1 MKEKPTYTIIGDDTE
16 ITGDVFIKGS
26 IMIAGKIDGNV
37 TAGETVSVTAGS
49 VVNGSISARDIF
61 ISGTVLKGVKASGK
75 VTLGADSHLEGT
87 LKASRL
93 IIEDGARY
101 SGLCAMTDDEETRVD
116 VGENQTQ
123 A

>member
-16 ITGDVFIKGS
+16 IKGDVFIKGS
-26 IMIAGKIDGNV
+26 IMIAGKVEGNV

-49 VVNGSISARDIF
+49 VVNGSIRAKDIF
-61 ISGTVLKGVKASGK
+61 ISGTVLNGVHATGK
-75 VTLGADSHLEGT
+75 VTLGSDSRLEGT
-87 LKASRL
+87 LKATRL

-101 SGLCAMTDDEETRVD
+101 SGLCAMTDEEKIPED
-116 VGENQTQ
+116 NEKNGSP